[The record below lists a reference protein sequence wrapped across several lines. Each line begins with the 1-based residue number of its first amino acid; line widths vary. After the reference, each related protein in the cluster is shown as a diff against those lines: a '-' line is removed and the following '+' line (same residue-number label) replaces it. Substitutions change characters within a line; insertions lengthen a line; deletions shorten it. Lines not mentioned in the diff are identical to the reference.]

1 MKAKRVLSLLL
12 ALTLSLTLSP
22 LTLPA
27 AAAEPV
33 AGMGNLSRSGT
44 YRTGVYKDVPANAW
58 YAESAAATYELGLM
72 RGSNG
77 HFSPNGNVTVAQAIA
92 MAARLH
98 ARYTTGKDSLV
109 QGDPW
114 YQVYLDY
121 AIQNG
126 MLTGKEFPGGYSK
139 AITRGQMAHVFASAL
154 PESELTAIN
163 LVNTLPDVNAS
174 TPYSKDIFLL
184 YRAGVLV
191 GNDAKGTFTP
201 NKPIS
206 RSQAAAIITRLAQS
220 SQRKYTGAIQPLR
233 FTREAAAIQAVGGV
247 EPYGAYW
254 LGEQARVTADLSSSP
269 ALAYS
274 LTISDKTSF
283 QSLPAGYDPAALL
296 EWSKGPGLN
305 VDILHRHGFTGK
317 GAVIAYVDQPIAS
330 HPQYSGGNLHYINN
344 SGDDSS
350 MHGPAVLSLLAGK
363 DTGTAPEAEVY
374 FYAHAAWKADQTT
387 HAQCLYQIIQ
397 QNEKLPEGKKIRMV
411 GFSDNID
418 EKERNAQAFRDAVAA
433 CEKAGIMVWFCAE
446 YGAAS
451 FAPLSDKNQFSSLT
465 PDHWW
470 RTGYPADLVFV
481 PTAGRTTAAT
491 TGNANYIYWGSGGL
505 SWAMPYVL
513 GLYAIAIEIAPSLTQ
528 AQLRQLIVSTARE
541 VNGMRVVDPVSFVA
555 AVLDRAGRGQEAYT
569 IRQEAAARGRY
580 LYAILNSA
588 SLTAADQTAIIRY
601 LSTITDATVLVADA
615 SRYPNA
621 AALYTA
627 LKADAAYRG
636 GTVAGVQIFGTASA
650 VPAFRV
656 DYKVLKGDGQ
666 VDNGGNL
673 LTDLFY
679 GNFANDP
686 QRITSHYNV
695 MDHFAQGWNVDLVP
709 QWPVARLPLSS
720 GEFSAFFQK
729 YQSFVSSTGL
739 TRLDLVNFSNPIFA
753 QTKHIDDMG
762 RFLNRMYGEFRLL
775 DTPYRLYG
783 NLDGQYPVTTPVLG
797 NFTPENL
804 ARENDAGPME
814 LLINSHGQDNN
825 IDQCLFMNGQEK
837 RVSFLNS
844 QTINQVLDAKPYY
857 LDCWTCLNGFGMAD
871 NLTTTALKGRC
882 VGAFTATAIISNNG
896 VNCDAS
902 VSQMEKS
909 NFYYFYYQYLKALHE
924 GGSRSQAFFA
934 AQQAYGQALI
944 RDSASAVRGDG
955 NYQFNLYNLLAYHN
969 FGVLEPN
976 AAGSLYTAKGSLPVN
991 SGSPLPYY
999 SLTNGTPVGKS
1010 KAVTFRTQNLLAS
1023 GTGKVYS
1030 CCVQALNN
1038 GYVRYTLDCLMPAG
1052 MVIHVIPSPTGDLT
1066 SQRNTL
1072 GKRETVTFD
1081 LRSEVAARGPIALSI
1096 FRTTTD
1102 RFWVN
1107 LPAYR

>member
-98 ARYTTGKDSLV
+98 ARYTTGKDSFV

-191 GNDAKGTFTP
+191 GNDANGTFTP

-206 RSQAAAIITRLAQS
+206 RSQAAAIITRLAQP

-254 LGEQARVTADLSSSP
+254 LGEQVRVTADLSSSP

-505 SWAMPYVL
+505 S
-513 GLYAIAIEIAPSLTQ
+513 
-528 AQLRQLIVSTARE
+528 
-541 VNGMRVVDPVSFVA
+541 
-555 AVLDRAGRGQEAYT
+555 
-569 IRQEAAARGRY
+569 
-580 LYAILNSA
+580 
-588 SLTAADQTAIIRY
+588 
-601 LSTITDATVLVADA
+601 
-615 SRYPNA
+615 
-621 AALYTA
+621 
-627 LKADAAYRG
+627 
-636 GTVAGVQIFGTASA
+636 
-650 VPAFRV
+650 
-656 DYKVLKGDGQ
+656 
-666 VDNGGNL
+666 
-673 LTDLFY
+673 
-679 GNFANDP
+679 
-686 QRITSHYNV
+686 
-695 MDHFAQGWNVDLVP
+695 
-709 QWPVARLPLSS
+709 
-720 GEFSAFFQK
+720 
-729 YQSFVSSTGL
+729 
-739 TRLDLVNFSNPIFA
+739 
-753 QTKHIDDMG
+753 
-762 RFLNRMYGEFRLL
+762 
-775 DTPYRLYG
+775 
-783 NLDGQYPVTTPVLG
+783 
-797 NFTPENL
+797 
-804 ARENDAGPME
+804 
-814 LLINSHGQDNN
+814 
-825 IDQCLFMNGQEK
+825 
-837 RVSFLNS
+837 
-844 QTINQVLDAKPYY
+844 
-857 LDCWTCLNGFGMAD
+857 
-871 NLTTTALKGRC
+871 
-882 VGAFTATAIISNNG
+882 
-896 VNCDAS
+896 
-902 VSQMEKS
+902 
-909 NFYYFYYQYLKALHE
+909 
-924 GGSRSQAFFA
+924 
-934 AQQAYGQALI
+934 
-944 RDSASAVRGDG
+944 
-955 NYQFNLYNLLAYHN
+955 
-969 FGVLEPN
+969 
-976 AAGSLYTAKGSLPVN
+976 
-991 SGSPLPYY
+991 
-999 SLTNGTPVGKS
+999 
-1010 KAVTFRTQNLLAS
+1010 
-1023 GTGKVYS
+1023 
-1030 CCVQALNN
+1030 
-1038 GYVRYTLDCLMPAG
+1038 
-1052 MVIHVIPSPTGDLT
+1052 
-1066 SQRNTL
+1066 
-1072 GKRETVTFD
+1072 
-1081 LRSEVAARGPIALSI
+1081 
-1096 FRTTTD
+1096 
-1102 RFWVN
+1102 
-1107 LPAYR
+1107 